1 MSRRSAWRWEDRR
14 LRTFPILVSFDGKP
28 PLVTGG
34 GELAAVK
41 TRLLLKRA
49 PLVDVAADEVTPELA
64 ALIEA
69 GSAALIAARPG
80 IDQLRGRPLV
90 IAATEDDEED
100 ARVSAIARALGVPVN
115 VPDRPELCTFALP
128 AIVDRGEVTVAI
140 GTSGAS
146 PVLAQRLRAWLE
158 QELHPRLD
166 ALAKLA
172 AEFRGAVAEALP
184 SGQPRRKFWEAVFE
198 GAAAEAMLEGDENKA
213 RDLIEAAIAK
223 AAQAPRQGGRVL
235 LVGAG
240 PGDPELLTM
249 KAVRA
254 LKAADVIFY
263 DRLVGDGVLDHA
275 RREAE
280 LIAVG
285 KAKGAHSV
293 PQEEIN
299 ALLIQRA
306 LAGETVVRL
315 KGGDPFIFGRGG
327 EELDALREAGIAI
340 EIVPGVTAG
349 IAAAASLQIPL
360 THRDVSHTVTF
371 VSGHEAGGAEPSF
384 EHLDLK
390 ALASGNNTLLVYM
403 GVTTAGIIAKRLIEA
418 GFRPELPVIAVE
430 NASRDDER
438 RVRATVAELA
448 DNPARLGLKSPAVLI
463 FGEVAGLPASG
474 IVETILSLEE
484 VKRLYA

>member
-1 MSRRSAWRWEDRR
+1 M
-14 LRTFPILVSFDGKP
+14 RTFPIFVSFEGKP
-28 PLVTGG
+28 PLVVGG
-34 GELAAVK
+34 GELAAIK

-49 PLVDVAADEVTPELA
+49 EVVEVSAQEFVAELA
-64 ALIEA
+64 ALAAA
-69 GSAALIAARPG
+69 GQVVQVASEPG

-100 ARVSAIARALGVPVN
+100 TRVSAIARALGVPVN

-140 GTSGAS
+140 GTEGAA

-158 QELHPRLD
+158 RELNPRLD
-166 ALAKLA
+166 DLAKLA
-172 AEFRGAVAEALP
+172 GEFRGRVAERLP
-184 SGQPRRKFWEAVFE
+184 AGAARRHFWESVFD
-198 GAAAEAMLEGDENKA
+198 GAAAEAMLDGDESKA
-213 RDLIEAAIAK
+213 RSLIGEAIE
-223 AAQAPRQGGRVL
+223 QASEAGMREGRVL

-254 LKAADVIFY
+254 LKIADVVFY
-263 DRLVGDGVLDHA
+263 DKLVGKGVLEHA

-280 LIAVG
+280 LIPVG

-293 PQEEIN
+293 PQAEIN
-299 ALLIQRA
+299 ALLVERA
-306 LAGETVVRL
+306 KAGQTVVRL

-327 EELDALREAGIAI
+327 EELDALRAANIAI

-349 IAAAASLQIPL
+349 IAAAATLQVPL

-371 VSGHEAGGAEPSF
+371 VSGHEAGGKSPSF

-390 ALASGNNTLLVYM
+390 ALASGNNTLVVYM
-403 GVTTAGIIAKRLIEA
+403 GVTTGAVIAQRLLEA
-418 GFRPELPVIAVE
+418 GFRPALPVIAVE
-430 NASRDDER
+430 NASREDER
-438 RVRATVAELA
+438 RVATTISVLA
-448 DNPARLGLKSPAVLI
+448 AHPDSLGLKSPAVLI
-463 FGEVAGLPASG
+463 FGEVAGLPAAG
-474 IVETILSLEE
+474 VVETVLAHEE
-484 VKRLYA
+484 VKHAYA

>member
-1 MSRRSAWRWEDRR
+1 M
-14 LRTFPILVSFDGKP
+14 RTFPILISFDGKP

-41 TRLLLKRA
+41 ARLLLKRA
-49 PLVDVAADEVTPELA
+49 PSVDVSAEELGPELA
-64 ALIEA
+64 ALAEA
-69 GSAALIAARPG
+69 GQVSLVPAQPG

-172 AEFRGAVAEALP
+172 AEFRGPVAEKLP
-184 SGQPRRKFWEAVFE
+184 SGRPRRKFWEAVFE
-198 GAAAEAMLEGDENKA
+198 GAAAEAMLEGDEDKA
-213 RDLIEAAIAK
+213 CALIGAAIEQAAAK
-223 AAQAPRQGGRVL
+223 QDSRGRVL

-254 LKAADVIFY
+254 LKSADVILY
-263 DRLVGDGVLDHA
+263 DRLVGEGVLDHA

-280 LIAVG
+280 LIPVG

-293 PQEEIN
+293 PQEDIN
-299 ALLIQRA
+299 ALLIDRA
-306 LAGETVVRL
+306 RAGQTVVRL

-371 VSGHEAGGAEPSF
+371 LSGHEAGGEEPSF
-384 EHLDLK
+384 EHLDLA
-390 ALASGNNTLLVYM
+390 ALSTGKNTLLVYM
-403 GVTTAGIIAKRLIEA
+403 GVTTAGVIAKRLLDA
-418 GFRPELPVIAVE
+418 GFKPDLPVIAVE
-430 NASRDDER
+430 NASRDEER
-438 RVRATVAELA
+438 RVAATIADLA
-448 DNPARLGLKSPAVLI
+448 AHPERLGLKSPAVLI
-463 FGEVAGLPASG
+463 FGEVAGLPAHG
-474 IVETILSLEE
+474 VIEDILSMEE
-484 VKRLYA
+484 VKYA

>member
-1 MSRRSAWRWEDRR
+1 M
-14 LRTFPILVSFDGKP
+14 RTFPIFVSFVGKP
-28 PLVTGG
+28 PLVVGG

-41 TRLLLKRA
+41 ARLLLKA
-49 PLVDVAADEVTPELA
+49 AGTVDIAASHVVPELA
-64 ALIEA
+64 ALAEGGHA
-69 GSAALIAARPG
+69 SLLSARPG

-90 IAATEDDEED
+90 IAATEDNEED

-158 QELHPRLD
+158 RELHPRLD

-172 AEFRGAVAEALP
+172 AEYRAPVAEKVP
-184 SGQPRRKFWEAVFE
+184 SGPPRRRFWEAVFE
-198 GAAAEAMLEGDENKA
+198 GAAAEAMLEGDEDRA
-213 RDLIEAAIAK
+213 RALLGAAIEEATEAAP
-223 AAQAPRQGGRVL
+223 AQGRVL

-240 PGDPELLTM
+240 PGDPELLTL

-254 LKAADVIFY
+254 LKAADVILY
-263 DRLVGDGVLDHA
+263 DRLVGEGVLDHA

-280 LIAVG
+280 LVPVG
-285 KAKGAHSV
+285 KAKGLHTV
-293 PQEEIN
+293 PQEKIN
-299 ALLIQRA
+299 ALLIERA
-306 LAGETVVRL
+306 KAGQTVVRL

-327 EELDALREAGIAI
+327 EELDALREAGVAI

-371 VSGHEAGGAEPSF
+371 LSGHEAGGEEPSF
-384 EHLDLK
+384 EHLDLA
-390 ALASGNNTLLVYM
+390 ALSGGKNTLLVYM
-403 GVTTAGIIAKRLIEA
+403 GVTTAGMIAKKLLEA
-418 GFRPELPVIAVE
+418 GFAPSLPVIAVE
-430 NASRDDER
+430 NASREDER
-438 RVRATVAELA
+438 RVAATIADLA
-448 DNPARLGLKSPAVLI
+448 AHPERLGLKSPAVLI

-474 IVETILSLEE
+474 VVEDIIALQELAR
-484 VKRLYA
+484 VYA

>member
-1 MSRRSAWRWEDRR
+1 M
-14 LRTFPILVSFDGKP
+14 RTFPVFISFDGKP
-28 PLVTGG
+28 PLVVGG

-49 PLVDVAADEVTPELA
+49 EIVDVAANALGAELA
-64 ALIEA
+64 KLAEQGQVNCVPPA
-69 GSAALIAARPG
+69 PG

-100 ARVSAIARALGVPVN
+100 SRVSAIARTLGVPVN
-115 VPDRPELCTFALP
+115 VPDRLELCTFALP

-140 GTSGAS
+140 GTSAAA

-172 AEFRGAVAEALP
+172 GEFREHVAEKLP
-184 SGQPRRKFWEAVFE
+184 AGPSRRHFWETVFD
-198 GAAAEAMLEGDENKA
+198 GAAADAMLKGDEPKA
-213 RDLIEAAIAK
+213 RALIGEAIE
-223 AAQAPRQGGRVL
+223 QASASGGPQGRVL

-240 PGDPELLTM
+240 PGDPELLTL

-254 LKAADVIFY
+254 LKAADVVFY
-263 DRLVGDGVLDHA
+263 DRLVGDGVLDCA

-280 LIAVG
+280 LIPVG

-293 PQEEIN
+293 PQSEIN
-299 ALLIQRA
+299 AALIERA
-306 LAGETVVRL
+306 KAGQIVVRL
-315 KGGDPFIFGRGG
+315 KGGDPFVFGRGG
-327 EELDALREAGIAI
+327 EELDALRAENIAI

-349 IAAAASLQIPL
+349 VAAAASLQIPL

-371 VSGHEAGGAEPSF
+371 VSGHEAGGKEPSF
-384 EHLDLK
+384 AHLDLT
-390 ALASGNNTLLVYM
+390 ALASGNNTLIVYM
-403 GVTTAGIIAKRLIEA
+403 GVTTGAVIAQRLLEA
-418 GFRPELPVIAVE
+418 GFRPGLPVIAVE

-438 RVRATVAELA
+438 RVATTIATLA
-448 DNPARLGLKSPAVLI
+448 AQPKSLGLKSPAVLI

-474 IVETILSLEE
+474 IVEDILASEE
-484 VKRLYA
+484 VARAYA

>member
-1 MSRRSAWRWEDRR
+1 M
-14 LRTFPILVSFDGKP
+14 RTFPIFVSFEGKP
-28 PLVTGG
+28 PLVVGG

-41 TRLLLKRA
+41 ARLLLKRA
-49 PLVDVAADEVTPELA
+49 ASVDVAASQVVPELA
-64 ALIEA
+64 ALGEA
-69 GSAALIAARPG
+69 GLVSLIAARPG

-90 IAATEDDEED
+90 IAATEDDDED

-140 GTSGAS
+140 GTSGAA

-166 ALAKLA
+166 ALARLA
-172 AEFRGAVAEALP
+172 AEFRGPVAEKVP
-184 SGQPRRKFWEAVFE
+184 SGPPRRKFWEAVFE
-198 GAAAEAMLEGDENKA
+198 GAAAEAMLEGDEDRA
-213 RDLIEAAIAK
+213 RALIGAAIV
-223 AAQAPRQGGRVL
+223 AAAEAPAALGRVL

-254 LKAADVIFY
+254 LKAADVILY
-263 DRLVGDGVLDHA
+263 DRLVGEGVLDHA

-280 LIAVG
+280 LIPVG

-293 PQEEIN
+293 PQADIN
-299 ALLIQRA
+299 VLLIERA
-306 LAGETVVRL
+306 RAGQTVVRL

-371 VSGHEAGGAEPSF
+371 LSGHEAGGEEPSF
-384 EHLDLK
+384 EHLDLA
-390 ALASGNNTLLVYM
+390 ALAGGKNTLLVYM
-403 GVTTAGIIAKRLIEA
+403 GVTTAGLIAKKLLEA
-418 GFRPELPVIAVE
+418 GWSPTLPVIAVE

-438 RVRATVAELA
+438 RVAATLA
-448 DNPARLGLKSPAVLI
+448 SLAANPERLGLKSPAVLI
-463 FGEVAGLPASG
+463 FGEVAGLPVQG
-474 IVETILSLEE
+474 IVDDILALPEFAR
-484 VKRLYA
+484 VYA